1 MELTL
6 LLLEAEKFKI
16 KALDWNPLAAPANG
30 LVGETISLGS
40 ASIKKVLY
48 WLGLEPQQ
56 RCWLDPSFRVWNLS
70 TFAVTGHLT
79 SLNINFYCYKME
91 LTVTLASKQLDH
103 MRMQM
108 SKYSIDYNTVE
119 IWSTSW
125 LLLLLK
131 FLRVVRILME
141 IGFSR
146 LTRKLCSHLKLLSVS
161 AWISLIYLIQND
173 SLSVTWIKNP
183 LLYSECS
190 FSPKIHVEILI
201 HKVIVSGGIRSWGL
215 WEALPSGV
223 GLVPI

>member
-56 RCWLDPSFRVWNLS
+56 RCWLGPSFRVWNLS

-108 SKYSIDYNTVE
+108 SKYSIDYNTIE

-131 FLRVVRILME
+131 FLRVGSNSDGDWLFKTDQETM
-141 IGFSR
+141 F
-146 LTRKLCSHLKLLSVS
+146 TLK
-161 AWISLIYLIQND
+161 AII
-173 SLSVTWIKNP
+173 
-183 LLYSECS
+183 S
-190 FSPKIHVEILI
+190 FSLNITHLFNSEWFTFCHMNQEPIAIFWMFIFPKN
-201 HKVIVSGGIRSWGL
+201 SCWNPNSQGDSIRRY
-215 WEALPSGV
+215 
-223 GLVPI
+223 